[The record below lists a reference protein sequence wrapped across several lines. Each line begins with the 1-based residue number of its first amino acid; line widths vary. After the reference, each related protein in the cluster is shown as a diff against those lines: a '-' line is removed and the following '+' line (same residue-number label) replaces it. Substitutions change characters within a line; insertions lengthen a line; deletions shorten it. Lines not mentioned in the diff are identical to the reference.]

1 MRENYRKGGPMRIPV
16 TFVLAFAIFATQ
28 LPSQVAAYTFAPC
41 WWPSSSTQVTY
52 KWGPNQQNP
61 IYLWRQRFTQSVS
74 DWSSSTVRPDLVENS
89 SSPNVLDSYDAA
101 DGNYGTATLVC
112 SGTSMISFTAKANS
126 YYGPT
131 YNWDTNFMRSIAGH
145 ELGHGLG
152 LNHST
157 STAIMNTSRDR
168 YVIYVPQSDDTSGI
182 AALYPPGCP
191 C

>member
-1 MRENYRKGGPMRIPV
+1 MRRTLALVLGII
-16 TFVLAFAIFATQ
+16 VLAAQTPA
-28 LPSQVAAYTFAPC
+28 PAAAYTFAPC
-41 WWPSSSTQVTY
+41 WWPASSTQVTY

-74 DWSSSTVRPDLVENS
+74 DWNNSVVRPDLVENS
-89 SSPNVLDSYDAA
+89 GSSNVLDSYDAA
-101 DGNYGTATLVC
+101 DGNYGVAQLVC
-112 SGTSMISFTAKANS
+112 NGTSMVRFTAMGNS
-126 YYGPT
+126 NRGPE
-131 YNWDTNFMRSIAGH
+131 YNWDTNFMRSITGH

-157 STAIMNTSRDR
+157 ATAIMNTSRNR
-168 YVIYVPQSDDTSGI
+168 YVLYVPQADDANGI